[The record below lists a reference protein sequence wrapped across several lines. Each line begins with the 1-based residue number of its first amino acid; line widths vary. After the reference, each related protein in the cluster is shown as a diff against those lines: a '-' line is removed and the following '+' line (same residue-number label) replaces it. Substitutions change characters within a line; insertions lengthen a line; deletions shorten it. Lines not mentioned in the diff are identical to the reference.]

1 MTSSPV
7 EPWKRSKWITKT
19 DAAYYIHQDVGDVQ
33 RLIDDGVL
41 QASPAK
47 SRRAGRGQS
56 SRVLYLNIDDLDA
69 YMRARADEYHAEMS
83 LAAEGPGVDVAAI
96 RAKPAPKRP
105 SFPPNG
111 DEPRTYPPIMIMAR
125 EAVERSERRRA
136 AREKRKEVG
145 A

>member
-1 MTSSPV
+1 MTKPAG

-19 DAAYYIHQDVGDVQ
+19 DAAYYIHQDVEDVQ
-33 RLIDDGVL
+33 RLIDDGIL

-56 SRVLYLNIDDLDA
+56 RRVLYLNVDDLDD
-69 YMRARADEYHAEMS
+69 YMRARAAEYREEMGLDTARVKS
-83 LAAEGPGVDVAAI
+83 EPAVRPAQS
-96 RAKPAPKRP
+96 APKRP
-105 SFPPNG
+105 SFPMDC

-136 AREKRKEVG
+136 AREKRREVE